1 MKKQNSDIPKDNN
14 SKGEQNIVCKN
25 IKLTKNRINIK
36 EGKFKN
42 ILFLDMGRIR
52 NNIIGFG
59 EEKKQLKGLQ
69 KEMEELKK
77 EKEKIIKKKNEL
89 LLQEEEKLKKEINEA
104 KIKQIFAEEFR
115 NVKSIIIEELKEML
129 KEEHEYI
136 KGELNGINI
145 RLKKCEEEIKQI
157 KDKLNVHEKNKES
170 DNLQKND
177 TEKNEK

>member
-14 SKGEQNIVCKN
+14 SKGEQNIVYKN
-25 IKLTKNRINIK
+25 IKLTQNRINIK

-77 EKEKIIKKKNEL
+77 E
-89 LLQEEEKLKKEINEA
+89 QEEEKLKKEINEA
-104 KIKQIFAEEFR
+104 KIKQIFAEECR